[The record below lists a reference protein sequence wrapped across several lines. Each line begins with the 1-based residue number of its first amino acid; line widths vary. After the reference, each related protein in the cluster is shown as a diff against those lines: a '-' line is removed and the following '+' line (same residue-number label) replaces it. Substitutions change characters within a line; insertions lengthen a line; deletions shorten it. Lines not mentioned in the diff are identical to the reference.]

1 MQAKGKKKFHIYG
14 NVHRRK
20 ATMPVKRKPARKP
33 VVKPEPIKEPVA
45 EPIIEPEPILAPK
58 KENTILVKAEVGYSN
73 GQLATNWRGGEI
85 REITPELLQRLRADL
100 PRNWTVVR
108 G

>member
-1 MQAKGKKKFHIYG
+1 MTTQS
-14 NVHRRK
+14 
-20 ATMPVKRKPARKP
+20 KRKPAVKRKP
-33 VVKPEPIKEPVA
+33 VVKPEPIK
-45 EPIIEPEPILAPK
+45 EPEPILAPK